1 MWWSGLGKYLTTG
14 NAPDTAGQVNNEG
27 CSTDDKVQI
36 SRGENPVDDLLEALN
51 GSSFNIPH
59 HKYSFRDLL
68 SLLDS
73 KLTLILDKVVDSL
86 VNWSMILPF
95 PVPKP

>member
-1 MWWSGLGKYLTTG
+1 MLQTQ
-14 NAPDTAGQVNNEG
+14 QVNNEG
-27 CSTDDKVQI
+27 CSTDDSDDKVQI

-86 VNWSMILPF
+86 VN
-95 PVPKP
+95 